1 MKSDEEFA
9 DICRD
14 YAQIVDEIARKER
27 TLGRATLEL
36 ADGTSLLDLIQSL
49 DIDDKLAQMVL
60 VNGQQAPR
68 PEARRAGVALVE
80 GDTVAIFPPLAG
92 G

>member
-1 MKSDEEFA
+1 
-9 DICRD
+9 
-14 YAQIVDEIARKER
+14 
-27 TLGRATLEL
+27 
-36 ADGTSLLDLIQSL
+36 
-49 DIDDKLAQMVL
+49 MVL

-68 PEARRAGVALVE
+68 PREARESWGLQP